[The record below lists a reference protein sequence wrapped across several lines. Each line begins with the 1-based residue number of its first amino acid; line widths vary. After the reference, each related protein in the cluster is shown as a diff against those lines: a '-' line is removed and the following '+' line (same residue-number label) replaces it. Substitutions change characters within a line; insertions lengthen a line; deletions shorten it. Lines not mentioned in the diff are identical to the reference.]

1 MIKKRITI
9 SDIAH
14 EAGVSKSTV
23 SRILNGNIPVNQ
35 DKVDAVEAAI
45 ARLNYRPSSLARS
58 LRTQKTQTVGL
69 LINDIMNP
77 FYSALARGIEEE
89 AILAGYSL
97 ILCNTNEDSKRELR
111 YLRTL
116 QDKHVDG
123 VILGPVGD
131 NVDYIANLSRHI
143 PLIQV
148 DRHINCDDIASVTVD
163 NEQGAYQAT
172 RLLLDKG
179 HRRIAVFTWEQEI
192 ATMSQRLAGYQ
203 RAMGEAG
210 LKPDPSDIVRVPRVT
225 QQDAAQIALEY
236 LQTNTSC
243 TAIFAFNNQLGL
255 GVLIGSRRLNLNIPQ
270 DIALVV
276 FDDLAAFQ
284 VTDPPITVVNQ
295 PAYEVG
301 QEAMRQLLK
310 LMNHDADFTPREMV
324 IPTELIIRQ
333 SV

>member
-111 YLRTL
+111 YL
-116 QDKHVDG
+116 
-123 VILGPVGD
+123 
-131 NVDYIANLSRHI
+131 
-143 PLIQV
+143 
-148 DRHINCDDIASVTVD
+148 
-163 NEQGAYQAT
+163 YQHRGSAIT
-172 RLLLDKG
+172 R
-179 HRRIAVFTWEQEI
+179 
-192 ATMSQRLAGYQ
+192 
-203 RAMGEAG
+203 
-210 LKPDPSDIVRVPRVT
+210 
-225 QQDAAQIALEY
+225 
-236 LQTNTSC
+236 
-243 TAIFAFNNQLGL
+243 
-255 GVLIGSRRLNLNIPQ
+255 VLPER
-270 DIALVV
+270 
-276 FDDLAAFQ
+276 
-284 VTDPPITVVNQ
+284 
-295 PAYEVG
+295 
-301 QEAMRQLLK
+301 
-310 LMNHDADFTPREMV
+310 
-324 IPTELIIRQ
+324 
-333 SV
+333 